1 MDLSRTFL
9 DWTKCQ
15 KERDKI
21 LRSLLIG
28 TYQSSQVGTII
39 QVLFLSWIPF
49 MQRKNYELF
58 WQTLF
63 QRDSEASYLL

>member
-21 LRSLLIG
+21 LRRLLIG
-28 TYQSSQVGTII
+28 TYLSSVIT
-39 QVLFLSWIPF
+39 SWDHYPGPF
-49 MQRKNYELF
+49 SIS
-58 WQTLF
+58 
-63 QRDSEASYLL
+63 DSIHAEKKL